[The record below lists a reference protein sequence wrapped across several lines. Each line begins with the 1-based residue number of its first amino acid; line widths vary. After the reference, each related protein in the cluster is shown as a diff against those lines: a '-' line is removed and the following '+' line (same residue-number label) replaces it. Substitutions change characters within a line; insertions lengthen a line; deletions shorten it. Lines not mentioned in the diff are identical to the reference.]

1 MRTMANRAMI
11 LLLLLFVTGT
21 VWANTIPSEQ
31 LLPEVVIT
39 MDGKIVGDITLQF
52 GDDGV
57 SFRGS
62 GEGSG
67 FSWNFSGETDP
78 LNNWGFTATTPGHW
92 NVMFFMPVVG
102 GPYNTLKNQASVTL
116 SDIGDGSGN
125 PTSISGTSIDGQV
138 PAGTSIGSV
147 LLTGDTSA
155 LDGGFANLNYGPLT
169 HVQSYGSPLSMQVVL
184 DFTLTSL
191 DNDGAAAFAGQ
202 LRLTNVQ
209 TPEPS
214 SLFLLGTGLLGTLGM
229 LRLKL
234 RR

>member
-11 LLLLLFVTGT
+11 VLLLLFVTGT

-31 LLPEVVIT
+31 LLPEVQIT
-39 MDGKIVGDITLQF
+39 MDGKLVGDFTLQF

-78 LNNWGFTATTPGHW
+78 LNNWGFTATTPGAYH
-92 NVMFFMPVVG
+92 VVFFMPVVG
-102 GPYNTLKNQASVTL
+102 GPYNTLKNQATVTL

-125 PTSISGTSIDGQV
+125 STSISGTQIDGQV
-138 PAGTSIGSV
+138 PAGSSIAGV
-147 LLTGDTSA
+147 LLSGDTSA
-155 LDGGFANLNYGPLT
+155 ADGGFANLNYGPMSVTQLF
-169 HVQSYGSPLSMQVVL
+169 GSPASMQVVL
-184 DFTLTSL
+184 DFTLSSP
-191 DNDGAAAFAGQ
+191 DNDGSASFGGQ